1 MTEVKNYICDICL
14 APYFDAEDAKK
25 CEKSH
30 MLPVEIENMQYK
42 ESRKYPDV
50 ISVRMSDG
58 NTLSYILSCYPIL

>member
-14 APYFDAEDAKK
+14 ATYFDAEDAKK
-25 CEKSH
+25 YEKSH
-30 MLPVEIENMQYK
+30 RLPVEIENMQYK

-58 NTLSYILSCYPIL
+58 KTLSYILTSDYIL